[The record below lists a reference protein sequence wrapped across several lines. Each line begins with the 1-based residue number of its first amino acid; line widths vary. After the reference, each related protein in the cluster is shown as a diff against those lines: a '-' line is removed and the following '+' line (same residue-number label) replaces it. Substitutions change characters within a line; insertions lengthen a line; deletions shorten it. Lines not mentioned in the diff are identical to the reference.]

1 MSIKDKTTIS
11 THSNPNPGAGNRGE
25 EAGQRSVIGIG
36 ETVLDIIFQG
46 NKPVDAVPG
55 GSCFNSIISL
65 SRTGIKTQFI
75 SETANDRVGGLTMDF
90 LAKNGVDS
98 SLVNVRDDIKSP
110 LSLAF
115 LNERNDAEYVFYK
128 DHSASRLSR
137 LRPTVRPNDIVLF
150 SSYFALNPA
159 IRAEVSDF
167 LHYAKDQGAILYYDV
182 NFRSSHA
189 AERDALLENMEEN
202 FRLADILRG
211 SDEDFRVIFGIE
223 GIEEVF
229 RKHLAASLFSYGHA
243 ATFIYTR
250 GPQPVQVIVANPP
263 SADMKTDA
271 MPSVFKCYEA
281 PSSVSATSFTP
292 VSTIGAGDNF
302 NAGFAYGLIR
312 EGITREQIHASLNET
327 QICRLI
333 HYAEQFAIACC
344 SSIYNYVP
352 EGFLPND

>member
-1 MSIKDKTTIS
+1 MSYKDNTSRQPLPSLTG
-11 THSNPNPGAGNRGE
+11 GAGEGP
-25 EAGQRSVIGIG
+25 RSVIGIG

-65 SRTGIKTQFI
+65 ARAGVKTQFI
-75 SETANDRVGGLTMDF
+75 SETANDRVGRLTMDF
-90 LAKNGVDS
+90 LAHNGVDS
-98 SLVNVRDDIKSP
+98 SLVNVRNDIKSP

-137 LRPTVRPNDIVLF
+137 LRPEIHPDDIILF
-150 SSYFALNPA
+150 SSFFALNPA
-159 IRAEVSDF
+159 IRPAVADF
-167 LHYAKDQGAILYYDV
+167 LRYAKDQGAILYYDV

-189 AERDALLENMEEN
+189 AEKEALLPTFEEN

-211 SDEDFRVIFGIE
+211 SDEDFRILFGIE

-229 RKHLAASLFSYGHA
+229 RKHLSTPLLSGGHA

-250 GPQPVQVIVANPP
+250 GPKPVQVITALPLTTSLFEATVPDGSP
-263 SADMKTDA
+263 SGD
-271 MPSVFKCYEA
+271 PA
-281 PSSVSATSFTP
+281 PV

-312 EGITREQIHASLNET
+312 EGITREQIHAGLT
-327 QICRLI
+327 PDQLRPLI
-333 HYAEQFAIACC
+333 FYAEQFASACC
-344 SSIYNYVP
+344 QSIYNYVP
-352 EGFLPND
+352 EGFRPADLSPKHRKN